1 MLIFQL
7 GGKCHRCPQ
16 CGTSEVG
23 VQVPVG
29 AGSADCQ
36 ARELGCGLC
45 CCQSSKGKVA
55 LACPENRKRV
65 DVNPVKKKLAKVPN
79 SHRDRTII
87 IFSAV
92 WILSNL
98 NKL

>member
-55 LACPENRKRV
+55 LACPENRKHE
-65 DVNPVKKKLAKVPN
+65 LM
-79 SHRDRTII
+79 S
-87 IFSAV
+87 
-92 WILSNL
+92 ILSNKITYIQQL
-98 NKL
+98 